1 MKKYIINFFITCCFL
16 NVNAQITVTDVNIAN
31 IGDQIGQS
39 EDENSFTLIDVG
51 AAGGNQIWDFSFLQ
65 SDQSVI
71 SSVESPSMMPHG
83 ASYPDANIC
92 IVTDNEFI
100 YAEKNTSGIY
110 VLGVDDST
118 FQQSLLLLPF
128 PLTYGSSVTDGP
140 VLFLDS
146 VVSGP
151 AVNFLLQS
159 QGISPFMLTG
169 GLAHIADTLNIQAE
183 GTANYQVD
191 AWGEVILPM
200 GTFDALRL
208 KIDRST
214 STNISVYCID
224 TITGANS
231 AWYPLPFG
239 DVDNEISYQ
248 WYSNNSS
255 AKYFLTEVYV
265 DSYGDPEGNIIFLDN
280 VVSKT
285 QDFSKIDIN
294 VFPIPAKNK
303 VFIELGENNDVDIKL
318 IDINGKLMFNATS
331 LTNNYVLDMTN
342 YQSGNY
348 FLNIKFQNGQE
359 INKKLFLE

>member
-1 MKKYIINFFITCCFL
+1 MKKYLINFFITCCFL
-16 NVNAQITVTDVNIAN
+16 NANAQITVTDVNIAN

-39 EDENSFTLIDVG
+39 EDENSFALIDVG
-51 AAGGNQIWDFSFLQ
+51 TASGNQIWDFSFLQ

-83 ASYPDANIC
+83 SSYPDANIC

-214 STNISVYCID
+214 STNISIYCI
-224 TITGANS
+224 TH
-231 AWYPLPFG
+231 
-239 DVDNEISYQ
+239 
-248 WYSNNSS
+248 
-255 AKYFLTEVYV
+255 
-265 DSYGDPEGNIIFLDN
+265 
-280 VVSKT
+280 
-285 QDFSKIDIN
+285 
-294 VFPIPAKNK
+294 
-303 VFIELGENNDVDIKL
+303 
-318 IDINGKLMFNATS
+318 
-331 LTNNYVLDMTN
+331 
-342 YQSGNY
+342 
-348 FLNIKFQNGQE
+348 
-359 INKKLFLE
+359 